1 MTTPN
6 STIHLPRHLL
16 RLVRFKGMRF
26 VILYEWM
33 TQLPVKPPT
42 VLTYASLVSL
52 KTANMKMRATDVGTF
67 VQRTT
72 RSVRR
77 HLGELERAGLIV
89 RRARYEKQRRV
100 ANVYDLLWHPAMPAD
115 LRGARYVAEVSG
127 QGDPSDSA
135 REDVADQQGLSPAS
149 TQFRNASGSAEQAGN
164 SVATLEAELP
174 PDLRDALAKAMP
186 GYLPDCLRVAL
197 DGCADLDPDHARRVR
212 LIALRRL
219 LDRSERSELIN
230 PAGLLRACLV
240 PDALNEEQAIT
251 EACARLRDDILRG
264 DVRLVRA
271 RSGFAVLRAMRKR
284 ALDVRSYVAQHKA
297 AFGAEP
303 DDVPRP
309 CADDPELS
317 AILTEVEKLQELVR
331 VARERDDMSRAN
343 LAEESLHRLERSLD
357 QLIQRRRGQVS

>member
-16 RLVRFKGMRF
+16 RLVRFKGTRF

-33 TQLPVKPPT
+33 TELPLKPPT

-52 KTANMKMRATDVGTF
+52 KTAKMKTRAADVGTF

-77 HLGELERAGLIV
+77 HLGELERARLIV
-89 RRARYEKQRRV
+89 RRARYERQRRV
-100 ANVYDLLWHPAMPAD
+100 ANAYDLLWHPAMPAD
-115 LRGARYVAEVSG
+115 LRGARYVADVSG
-127 QGDPSDSA
+127 QGDPSDSD

-149 TQFRNASGSAEQAGN
+149 AQFRNASGSAEHAGN
-164 SVATLEAELP
+164 SSATLEGELP
-174 PDLRDALAKAMP
+174 PELREALAKAVP
-186 GYLPDCLRVAL
+186 GQFPDCLRVAHE
-197 DGCADLDPDHARRVR
+197 GCAALDPDHARRVR
-212 LIALRRL
+212 LIALRKL
-219 LDRSERSELIN
+219 IDRSERSELIN

-240 PDALNEEQAIT
+240 PDALNEVQAIT
-251 EACARLRDDILRG
+251 EGCSRLRDDIARG
-264 DVRLVRA
+264 DLRLVRA

-284 ALDVRSYVAQHKA
+284 ALDVRSYVAQHQA
-297 AFGAEP
+297 AFGTGP

-309 CADDPELS
+309 CANDPELS
-317 AILTEVEKLQELVR
+317 EILAEVDKLQELVR
-331 VARERDDMSRAN
+331 AARERDDVSRAN
-343 LAEESLHRLERSLD
+343 AAEEGLHRLERSLD